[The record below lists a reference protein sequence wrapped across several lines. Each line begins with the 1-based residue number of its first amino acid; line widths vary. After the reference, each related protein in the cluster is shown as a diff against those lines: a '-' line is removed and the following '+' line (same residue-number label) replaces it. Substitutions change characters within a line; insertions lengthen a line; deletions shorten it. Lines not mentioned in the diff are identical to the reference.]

1 MAVMGAGGRRAD
13 ADGARL
19 HVERGGDGSVV
30 VGLRGAWTLEDGLP
44 DVTPVERAL
53 AVTPAPGRVAF
64 DLSGLAHWDTG
75 VLAFVAKVEATAAR
89 HGVAVDRSGLPAAV
103 QRLLALAEAV
113 PEAQGARGVARR
125 GSWLARLGEATASVW
140 RSTLDALAFF
150 GEAAVA
156 FWRFATGRAHF
167 RWRDLAVVIQ
177 ECGAQALPIVTLV
190 NFLVGIIVAFVGAV
204 QLQRFGASLY
214 VADLVAIATAREMG
228 SLMTA
233 VIMAGRTGS
242 GFAAE
247 LGSMQVNQEV
257 EALETMGLAPMEFL
271 VLPRL
276 IGLSV
281 MMPLLAVYA
290 NVITWLGGAV
300 IAIGMLDLNPTLYWL
315 ESRQAVTLTD
325 LALGISKS
333 LVYGVIIAVAG
344 CMQGMR
350 AERTAAAVGQA
361 ATSAVVLSIVW
372 ITVADGIFAFLCN
385 LLDI

>member
-1 MAVMGAGGRRAD
+1 
-13 ADGARL
+13 
-19 HVERGGDGSVV
+19 
-30 VGLRGAWTLEDGLP
+30 
-44 DVTPVERAL
+44 
-53 AVTPAPGRVAF
+53 
-64 DLSGLAHWDTG
+64 
-75 VLAFVAKVEATAAR
+75 
-89 HGVAVDRSGLPAAV
+89 
-103 QRLLALAEAV
+103 V
-113 PEAQGARGVARR
+113 PEAQGARGIARS
-125 GSWLARLGEATASVW
+125 GSWLAQVGQGASALW
-140 RSTLDALAFF
+140 TSTLEALGFF
-150 GEAAVA
+150 GEAAAA
-156 FWRFATGRAHF
+156 FWRLATGRAHF

-190 NFLVGIIVAFVGAV
+190 NFLVGVIVAFVGAV

-214 VADLVAIATAREMG
+214 VADLVALATARELG

-247 LGSMQVNQEV
+247 LGTMQVNQEI
-257 EALETMGLAPMEFL
+257 EALETMGLPPMEFL

-276 IGLSV
+276 IGLSL

-290 NVITWLGGAV
+290 NVVTWLGGAV

-315 ESRQAVTLTD
+315 ESQQAVTMTD
-325 LALGISKS
+325 ISLGIFKS
-333 LVYGVIIAVAG
+333 FVYGVIIAVAG

-372 ITVADGIFAFLCN
+372 ITVTDGLFAVLCN
-385 LLDI
+385 LLGI